1 MVSKQRVLSRGGFLR
16 IAAGA
21 GTAVGGGLVV
31 GHGLGVSQAA
41 ASSALDRRIFQFAL
55 LLEELQAGF
64 YTEAS
69 QRGALRGDL
78 REFAEIVGGHERA
91 HVAFLRTVLEPMAG
105 SAPTFHFGNA
115 TRDPGRFGAAA
126 HELEN
131 IGVAAYNGQAASLTA
146 EAMAK
151 AAEIV
156 SVEGRHAA
164 WISTLVG
171 DAPAPRAADPGL
183 SAAAVMARLR
193 ATGFLE

>member
-1 MVSKQRVLSRGGFLR
+1 LLIGRGF
-16 IAAGA
+16 
-21 GTAVGGGLVV
+21 
-31 GHGLGVSQAA
+31 GVPEAA
-41 ASSALDRRIFQFAL
+41 ASSAVDRKVFQFAL

-78 REFAEIVGGHERA
+78 GEFAQIVGGHERA
-91 HVAFLRTVLEPMAG
+91 HVAFLRRMLGPGAA
-105 SAPTFHFGNA
+105 SAPTFHFGDA

-131 IGVAAYNGQAASLTA
+131 IGVAAYNGQAASLTP
-146 EAMAK
+146 EAMSQ

-183 SAAAVMARLR
+183 SAGAVMAQLR
-193 ATGFLE
+193 ATGFLG